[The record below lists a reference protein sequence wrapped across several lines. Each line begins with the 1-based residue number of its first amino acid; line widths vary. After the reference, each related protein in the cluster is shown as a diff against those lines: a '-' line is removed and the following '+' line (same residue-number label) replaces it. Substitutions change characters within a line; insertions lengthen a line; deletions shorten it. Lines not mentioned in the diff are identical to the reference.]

1 MNSSSLSPA
10 CQLLVWRV
18 WRDWSR
24 GDCRTLR
31 KSPRDDS
38 KQHSCLDKQTARR
51 KGGEVVTAVQDWE
64 GALEELNKLKD
75 AIDSNTFVPVLEQLQ
90 QRSWLMHWGLYIFF
104 NHENG
109 RNLIIDYLF
118 QDRCR
123 PQP

>member
-1 MNSSSLSPA
+1 MSR
-10 CQLLVWRV
+10 LL
-18 WRDWSR
+18 
-24 GDCRTLR
+24 
-31 KSPRDDS
+31 K
-38 KQHSCLDKQTARR
+38 AAAAA
-51 KGGEVVTAVQDWE
+51 AVQDWE

-118 QDRCR
+118 QDRCALPAATANLQLR
-123 PQP
+123 SWHSKPSVRQKWLSACDGFFGLKLMRMRCVWQPAALPT

>member
-1 MNSSSLSPA
+1 M
-10 CQLLVWRV
+10 
-18 WRDWSR
+18 
-24 GDCRTLR
+24 
-31 KSPRDDS
+31 
-38 KQHSCLDKQTARR
+38 
-51 KGGEVVTAVQDWE
+51 VQDWE

-123 PQP
+123 PQL

>member
-1 MNSSSLSPA
+1 MLFCELFKSVTSLPVIGLA
-10 CQLLVWRV
+10 GLARLVEGR
-18 WRDWSR
+18 
-24 GDCRTLR
+24 LR